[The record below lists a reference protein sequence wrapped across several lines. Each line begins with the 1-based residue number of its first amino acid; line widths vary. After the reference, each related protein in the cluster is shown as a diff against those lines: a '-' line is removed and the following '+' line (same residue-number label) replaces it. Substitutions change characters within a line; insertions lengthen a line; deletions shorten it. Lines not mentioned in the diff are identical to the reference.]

1 MANTGIWVEAPVRT
15 PLPHRLTAVV
25 PLIAGDDKAA
35 FGVNFEVLNPE
46 ATAYPHEVCASPST
60 LTTAKTFDG
69 LDYVQ
74 DANIVTLYSGVECGF
89 LDFAEHAEKAI
100 TKMERGV
107 SHALETYLRSEV
119 FTTGTY
125 FPGVF
130 TTLIGAFAEA
140 EWEAARVYQAE
151 LLVHVSPIT
160 ASFLHDASLISLDSQ
175 GALRTVLGSR
185 VVVGTGYTSTVAPVG
200 GMGTSPKG
208 GWAIFTGA
216 IQIRRGEMGVHE
228 AFAPE
233 VNKHQALAECVY
245 SIAVDGPILG
255 AQLLLEAN

>member
-1 MANTGIWVEAPVRT
+1 
-15 PLPHRLTAVV
+15 V

-74 DANIVTLYSGVECGF
+74 DANVVTLYSGVECGF

-107 SHALETYLRSEV
+107 SHALETYLRSDV
-119 FTTGTY
+119 FLTGTA
-125 FPGVF
+125 FTPTFSSLIGVF
-130 TTLIGAFAEA
+130 VEA
-140 EWEAARVYQAE
+140 EWEAAQVYQAE
-151 LLVHVSPIT
+151 LLVHLSPVS
-160 ASFLHDASLISLDSQ
+160 ASFLNDARVVAVD
-175 GALRTVLGSR
+175 GEGVLRTLLGSR
-185 VVVGTGYTSTVAPVG
+185 VVVGTGYTSNAAPIGGAASVAG
-200 GMGTSPKG
+200 SE
-208 GWAIFTGA
+208 WAFFTGA
-216 IQIRRGEMGVHE
+216 MDIRRGEMGVHE
-228 AFAPE
+228 AFAAE

-245 SIAVDGPILG
+245 SIAIDGPILG
-255 AQLLLEAN
+255 VSLTLEA